1 VNLQSIIKLVNG
13 KIVTKSKVA
22 ACFNIALTS
31 DLMSDILTLDVEN
44 AILITGLNNPQTI
57 RTMEMSDIHCVIIG
71 RGKEVSKEMIQL
83 ADKCNITI
91 IESPFTVFKISG
103 LLFSQGIKAVY

>member
-1 VNLQSIIKLVNG
+1 VKLQLIIKLVNG
-13 KIVTKSKVA
+13 KVITKIK
-22 ACFNIALTS
+22 FDINIDVGLTS

-44 AILITGLNNPQTI
+44 AILITGLNNLQTI

-71 RGKEVSKEMIQL
+71 RGKKVSPEMIQL
-83 ADKCNITI
+83 AEKCNITI

-103 LLFSQGIKAVY
+103 LLFSAGIEAVY